1 MTRETARRR
10 KADADESKGSPPNR
24 CGVVTH
30 IMAPTFVRRGHRT
43 WRDPLLRV
51 DSCASGHVGLLRG
64 HRQRREPQ
72 CGMGSA
78 VTMRQV
84 VLTVSVVL
92 LATVAASYWFF
103 FRWSTYEVSWDP
115 PPHVGADG
123 RTIRLSYVGRSP
135 TGDCRTEGRISVHEG
150 QDRVVLTVTVA
161 ELRFTGGCN
170 GAGYRRIAV
179 AHLDQALGQ
188 RKLVDGHKF

>member
-1 MTRETARRR
+1 MHLE
-10 KADADESKGSPPNR
+10 K
-24 CGVVTH
+24 H
-30 IMAPTFVRRGHRT
+30 IMFEKALVALDLSPAEQPIL
-43 WRDPLLRV
+43 DCLL
-51 DSCASGHVGLLRG
+51 ALRNWG
-64 HRQRREPQ
+64 
-72 CGMGSA
+72 
-78 VTMRQV
+78 MRQV

-103 FRWSTYEVSWDP
+103 FRWSTYELSWDP
-115 PPHVGADG
+115 PPHVSADG
-123 RTIRLSYVGRSP
+123 RTIRLSYMGGSP